1 MKSKHQNTSLQTPK
15 QRSRRKSCLRCVFVD
30 GMGEQATGNDGLDA
44 ESIEDSLYPSPSAT
58 DPKAPGSTSDP
69 KELDTIVINN
79 PQTLVDGGLRLPS
92 PGSSGGDMM
101 HIDPP
106 VTQELG
112 LEAVKDISWQTPTDQ
127 EQGDVFSN
135 PANVTPWSWFNWDD
149 DLHLDTTRLE
159 LPLCD
164 INGDA
169 GVNHSDLLAMGRNG
183 QQQTQASDLWQNHGD
198 DLFGTVSRTLKSFD
212 GPEHKI
218 LLLDLPTTSDAD
230 LIRFWGQ
237 YFEMFHESFPVL
249 HRPSAKIEECHPLLL
264 CVVTAIGASYGSEE
278 SDKRYYLGTSMIT
291 TARNVGLFEPQDEQ
305 TDYRTSSM
313 LDIQEDLNTVDCSL
327 SPEELLDQ
335 DLDGALLH
343 RNWLEWVATEQ
354 RKRLGW
360 AVVAIHSLYHLRS
373 QSSFGL
379 GFDELDLY
387 LPCDTLQGAIRTI
400 SRDSSSAVDL
410 PTLAI
415 LAVGSLVEI
424 ADRNKQEQPTEIQT
438 YLKSLA
444 RRKMGWHLLVDKVL
458 DVVRGRG

>member
-1 MKSKHQNTSLQTPK
+1 
-15 QRSRRKSCLRCVFVD
+15 
-30 GMGEQATGNDGLDA
+30 
-44 ESIEDSLYPSPSAT
+44 
-58 DPKAPGSTSDP
+58 
-69 KELDTIVINN
+69 
-79 PQTLVDGGLRLPS
+79 
-92 PGSSGGDMM
+92 M

-237 YFEMFHESFPVL
+237 YFEMFHEVAGPLNVVL
-249 HRPSAKIEECHPLLL
+249 
-264 CVVTAIGASYGSEE
+264 
-278 SDKRYYLGTSMIT
+278 
-291 TARNVGLFEPQDEQ
+291 
-305 TDYRTSSM
+305 
-313 LDIQEDLNTVDCSL
+313 
-327 SPEELLDQ
+327 
-335 DLDGALLH
+335 
-343 RNWLEWVATEQ
+343 
-354 RKRLGW
+354 
-360 AVVAIHSLYHLRS
+360 
-373 QSSFGL
+373 
-379 GFDELDLY
+379 
-387 LPCDTLQGAIRTI
+387 
-400 SRDSSSAVDL
+400 
-410 PTLAI
+410 
-415 LAVGSLVEI
+415 
-424 ADRNKQEQPTEIQT
+424 
-438 YLKSLA
+438 
-444 RRKMGWHLLVDKVL
+444 
-458 DVVRGRG
+458 